1 MSRLHVPVSEIDV
14 EDARRRSVT
23 LRRSGAEIPHQEIDC
38 AKRLVLALLP
48 STALIPALDYESIQ
62 VFIGEGNWISFEC
75 PFRAAL
81 GVSAEELTRVLN
93 PRGARQ
99 IRRVAAS
106 SAGAAWFRTRTRPS
120 LHYRVACA
128 DTCFTLKGHVDA
140 AEPLHHPLVHLVQDY
155 LPARGVGRHP
165 SASELLARF
174 LDS

>member
-1 MSRLHVPVSEIDV
+1 MTLHAPPREIDV
-14 EDARRRSVT
+14 EDAIRRSVT
-23 LRRSGAEIPHQEIDC
+23 LRRNGTQIPHQELDC
-38 AKRLVLALLP
+38 AKRLVVALLP

-62 VFIGEGNWISFEC
+62 IFIGEGNWISFEC

-81 GVSAEELTRVLN
+81 GVSAAELSRVLN

-99 IRRVAAS
+99 IRRAAAS
-106 SAGAAWFRTRTRPS
+106 SGREAWFRTRTRPS

-128 DTCFTLKGHVDA
+128 NNRFTLKGHVDA

-165 SASELLARF
+165 KASQLLARF